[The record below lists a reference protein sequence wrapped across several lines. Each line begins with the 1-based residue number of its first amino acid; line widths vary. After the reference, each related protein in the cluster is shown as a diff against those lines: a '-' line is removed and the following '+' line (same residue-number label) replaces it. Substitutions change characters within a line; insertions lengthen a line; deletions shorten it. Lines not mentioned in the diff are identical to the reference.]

1 MGQDATASCPGQGQF
16 AVVVCIVSCINLW
29 AGNPLWNVRIS
40 GQMIAFV
47 LLRVLLVLLLVAANA
62 FFAAAEFALV
72 SVRDTRI
79 QQLIDARRI
88 GARILQRLHRRLDE
102 VVNGVQLGVT
112 VVSLTLGWIGEPM
125 VAHFV
130 ESFQFLQRVPHAMVY
145 AHTIAIVIA
154 FGLITFMHVILGELV
169 PKSLA
174 LQRAEQ
180 VALAV
185 AAPMDVFLT
194 LTRPVTF
201 IMGKSAGYVLRI
213 FGLRKMRQGPVHSP
227 DEVKLIVSASRE
239 LGQIAQAQE
248 EMVHHAL
255 ELENITAREVMVP
268 RPDIF
273 SLPGDLTLQEALDHV
288 VEEQHSRVPVY
299 DPKSGPEHI
308 IGVLYAKD
316 LMRWVLRLTAR
327 PLHPMP
333 ARGPDVR
340 IGDMKIGETTIGEMK
355 ISQMMHDALVVP
367 ETKPLSELLDE
378 FKERKRHMAIVV
390 DEFGSTAGLITVED
404 ILEQLVGEIEDE
416 FDVVPHQPSALGESK
431 SLVLDGTVGLRDLES
446 QYDLLLP
453 RDAGFETL
461 AGFMLSRLQKI
472 PAIGDS
478 CYYGGRRFT
487 VQEMDG
493 YRISRVKIEDVQPV
507 AVQAG
512 A

>member
-1 MGQDATASCPGQGQF
+1 M
-16 AVVVCIVSCINLW
+16 V
-29 AGNPLWNVRIS
+29 
-40 GQMIAFV
+40 AFV
-47 LLRVLLVLLLVAANA
+47 LLRVLLVIALVAANA

-72 SVRDTRI
+72 SVRETRI
-79 QQLIDARRI
+79 EQLIRARRI
-88 GARILQRLHRRLDE
+88 GARILQRLHRNLDQ

-130 ESFQFLQRVPHAMVY
+130 EGIRFLQRVPHVLIY
-145 AHTIAIVIA
+145 AHGIAIAVA

-194 LTRPVTF
+194 LTRPVIF
-201 IMGKSAGYVLRI
+201 VMGKSAGWVLKM
-213 FGLRKMRQGPVHSP
+213 FGLRRMRQGPVHSP
-227 DEVKLIVSASRE
+227 DEVKLIVTASRE
-239 LGQIAQAQE
+239 LGQITPAQE
-248 EMVHHAL
+248 EMVHHAIDL
-255 ELENITAREVMVP
+255 ETITVREVMVP

-273 SLPGDLTLQEALDHV
+273 SLAADLTLHDAIDRV

-299 DPKSGPEHI
+299 DPQSGPEHI
-308 IGVLYAKD
+308 IGILYAKD
-316 LMRWVLRLTAR
+316 LTRWAGMRLTAG
-327 PLHPMP
+327 PLAIPS
-333 ARGPDVR
+333 R
-340 IGDMKIGETTIGEMK
+340 ISEMK
-355 ISQMMHDALVVP
+355 ISQVMHDAMVVP
-367 ETKPLSELLDE
+367 ETKPLSELLEE

-390 DEFGSTAGLITVED
+390 DEFGSTMGLITTED

-416 FDVVPHQPSALGESK
+416 YDVAALPAQSAGSK
-431 SLVLDGTVGLRDLES
+431 TLVLEGTIGLRDLES

-461 AGFMLSRLQKI
+461 AGFMLSKLQKI
-472 PAIGDS
+472 PAVNDS

-487 VQEMDG
+487 VEEMDG
-493 YRISRVKIEDVQPV
+493 HRIARVRIENVQP

-512 A
+512 D